1 MCDVCKDVSE
11 TQEDYLVL
19 SVSIPT
25 VCMPD
30 FFGRECNAN
39 LRKPQAE
46 NLSQYDTDDIAKK
59 IQSLS
64 IKTHTERLLHSIEL
78 PFSSNKGG
86 AIRLESCLAQFMEVE
101 VLDNQRA
108 CDNCY
113 KLKYG
118 ITRSEA
124 EKKAKEVSVDED
136 PLQTVPDGDMISD
149 EDIPA
154 VPLPLIRKG
163 YKRYLLKSTPPF
175 LVIHLKRFQQTG
187 LFGRTQKL
195 DAAIEFDE
203 YLDTSPFIMPSQDAE
218 QDEIISTRYKLYG
231 IVVHSGSL
239 FGGHYIAYIRHL
251 QDEKDDEWVYCSDS
265 HTRTVPWDIVKKC
278 QAYMLFYE
286 RVEGSEKKPVE
297 VLS

>member
-1 MCDVCKDVSE
+1 MYCRCPFPRYAPLTFQPTCDD
-11 TQEDYLVL
+11 
-19 SVSIPT
+19 
-25 VCMPD
+25 
-30 FFGRECNAN
+30 N
-39 LRKPQAE
+39 LRKLQADNLPQ
-46 NLSQYDTDDIAKK
+46 SDTDDLAEK

-64 IKTHTERLLHSIEL
+64 IKTHTERLLHPIEL

-113 KLKYG
+113 KLEYG
-118 ITRSEA
+118 FTRSEA
-124 EKKAKEVSVDED
+124 EKKAKEKMLHND
-136 PLQTVPDGDMISD
+136 PVQTVPDGDVASD
-149 EDIPA
+149 VSSEDTPE
-154 VPLPLIRKG
+154 VPPPLIRKG
-163 YKRYLLKSTPPF
+163 YKIYVLKSTPPF

-203 YLDTSPFIMPSQDAE
+203 YLDTMPFILPSQGAE
-218 QDEIISTRYKLYG
+218 QDGIIPTRYKLYG

-239 FGGHYIAYIRHL
+239 FGGHYIAYIRHR
-251 QDEKDDEWVYCSDS
+251 QDGKDDEWVYCSDS

-278 QAYMLFYE
+278 QAYMFFYE
-286 RVEGSEKKPVE
+286 RIEQGEKNPVE
-297 VLS
+297 V